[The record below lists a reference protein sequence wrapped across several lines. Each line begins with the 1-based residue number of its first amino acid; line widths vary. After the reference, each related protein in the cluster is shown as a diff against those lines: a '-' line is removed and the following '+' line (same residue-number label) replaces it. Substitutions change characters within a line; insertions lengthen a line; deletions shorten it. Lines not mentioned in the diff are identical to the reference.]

1 LKVQIKDGVS
11 FECENDFLLRSALE
25 QGLGFPYECASG
37 SCGNCRFELLSG
49 DIDYPNGQPGILSE
63 RDLERNRHLA
73 CQCVPKTDLEIKVR
87 LFDQYEPVH
96 NPSRFVGKLVAIEEV
111 THDISEFRFETDSG
125 QVFEPGQFALIDVPG
140 VERAR
145 AYSMC
150 NVGGSPGFWDFQIKK
165 VPGGAATSA
174 LFGEIKLGLECAITG
189 PYGRG
194 YFRGFR
200 GRDIVLIAGGSGL
213 SPMVSVAR
221 AIDAASGSRST
232 EKVSFFYGGRAAHDI
247 AGEQFLSGMSGYG
260 DWITYEAALSDV
272 SDASAGSVF
281 EGFVHD
287 LAKQRLGERL
297 KEVDLYFAGPP
308 LMAGAVEQEIVRHY
322 RVPSDQVFY
331 DRFG

>member
-1 LKVQIKDGVS
+1 MKVQVKDGVS
-11 FECENDFLLRSALE
+11 FECNNDFLLRSALE

-63 RDLERNRHLA
+63 KDLARNRHLA
-73 CQCVPKTDLEIKVR
+73 CQCVPKSDLEIKVR

-96 NPSRFVGKLVAIEEV
+96 NPSRFIGKLIEVEEV
-111 THDISEFRFETDSG
+111 THDISEFRFETDSE
-125 QVFEPGQFALIDVPG
+125 QVFEPGQFALIDVPSVDG
-140 VERAR
+140 SR

-150 NVGGSPGFWDFQIKK
+150 NLGGQPGRWDFQIKK

-174 LFGEIKLGLECAITG
+174 LFSEVTLGLECAITG

-221 AIDAASGSRST
+221 AIDAASSSRSM
-232 EKVSFFYGGRAAHDI
+232 EKVSFFYGGRSAPDI
-247 AGEQFLSGMSGYG
+247 AGEQFLLGMSGYD
-260 DWITYEAALSDV
+260 DWITYEAALSDIADANA
-272 SDASAGSVF
+272 SDVF

-287 LAKQRLGERL
+287 LAKQRLGESL

-308 LMAGAVEQEIVRHY
+308 LMAGAVEQEIVRHH
-322 RVPSDQVFY
+322 RIPSDQVFY

>member
-1 LKVQIKDGVS
+1 MKVQIKDGIS
-11 FECENDFLLRSALE
+11 FDCDGDFLLRSALE

-49 DIDYPNGQPGILSE
+49 DIEYPNGEPEILTE
-63 RDLERNRHLA
+63 RDLQRNRHLA
-73 CQCVPKTDLEIKVR
+73 CQCLPKSNLKIKVR

-96 NPSRFVGKLVAIEEV
+96 NPSRFSSRLVAIEEV
-111 THDISEFRFETDSG
+111 THDISEFRFETHSS
-125 QVFEPGQFALIDVPG
+125 QAFEPGQFALIDVPG
-140 VERAR
+140 VAGSR

-150 NVGGSPGFWDFQIKK
+150 NIGGGDGVWDFQIKR
-165 VPGGAATSA
+165 VPGGAATTA
-174 LFGEIKLGLECAITG
+174 LFDDAEVGLECDIIG

-221 AIDAASGSRST
+221 AIEAASSARTT
-232 EKVSFFYGGRAAHDI
+232 EQVFFYYGGRAVEDI
-247 AGEQFLSGMSGYG
+247 AGEQFLSVMPSYG
-260 DWITYEAALSDV
+260 DWINYEVALTDRSGTD
-272 SDASAGSVF
+272 DGRVF
-281 EGFVHD
+281 EGFVHE
-287 LAKQRLGERL
+287 LAKQKLDERL
-297 KEVDLYFAGPP
+297 NEVDLYFAGPP

-331 DRFG
+331 DRYG

>member
-1 LKVQIKDGVS
+1 MKVQIKDGVS
-11 FECENDFLLRSALE
+11 FECGSDFLLRSALE

-49 DIDYPNGQPGILSE
+49 DIDYPTGRPSILSE
-63 RDLERNRHLA
+63 KDLERNRHLA
-73 CQCVPKTDLEIKVR
+73 CQCVPKSDLEIKVR

-96 NPSRFVGKLVAIEEV
+96 NPSRFIGRLVAVEEV
-111 THDISEFRFETDSG
+111 THDISEFRFETDSE

-140 VERAR
+140 VEGAR

-150 NVGGSPGFWDFQIKK
+150 NVGGNPGSWDFQIKK
-165 VPGGAATSA
+165 VPGGAATSM
-174 LFGEIKLGLECAITG
+174 LFNEASLGLECAIVG

-221 AIDAASGSRST
+221 AIDAASGSRSG
-232 EKVSFFYGGRAAHDI
+232 EKVTFFYGGRAAPDI
-247 AGEQFLSGMSGYG
+247 AGEQFLSCMPGYG
-260 DWITYEAALSDV
+260 DWINYEAALSDV
-272 SDASAGSVF
+272 SDTNGGSVF

-287 LAKQRLGERL
+287 LAKDRLGEGLR
-297 KEVDLYFAGPP
+297 EVDLYFAGPP

>member
-1 LKVQIKDGVS
+1 MKVQIKDGVS
-11 FECENDFLLRSALE
+11 FECDNDFLLQSALE

-63 RDLERNRHLA
+63 KDLERNRHLA

-96 NPSRFVGKLVAIEEV
+96 NPSRFIGKLVEVEKV
-111 THDISEFRFETDSG
+111 THDISEFRFQTDSE

-140 VERAR
+140 VEGAR

-174 LFGEIKLGLECAITG
+174 LFSEVKVGLEVAITG

-194 YFRGFR
+194 YFHGFR

-213 SPMVSVAR
+213 SPMVSIAR
-221 AIDAASGSRST
+221 AIDAASSSRST
-232 EKVSFFYGGRAAHDI
+232 EKISFFYGGRAAQDI

-260 DWITYEAALSDV
+260 EWIKYEAALSDV
-272 SDASAGSVF
+272 ADAGAINVF

-287 LAKQRLGERL
+287 LAKQRLGEGLR
-297 KEVDLYFAGPP
+297 EVD
-308 LMAGAVEQEIVRHY
+308 
-322 RVPSDQVFY
+322 
-331 DRFG
+331 